1 MTYEEAKRIII
12 RHRLLFVSMPDE
24 VLEALDFFMERD
36 QVLDS
41 VRKEV
46 KDQYCNDY
54 SSYDCAIEDVL
65 KIIDKYKAESEAK

>member
-1 MTYEEAKRIII
+1 MTYKEAKRIII
-12 RHRLLFVSMPDE
+12 RHRLLFASMPDE

-46 KDQYCNDY
+46 EDLYTNDY
-54 SSYDCAIEDVL
+54 SSYACAIENVL
-65 KIIDKYKAESEAK
+65 KIIDKYKTESEG